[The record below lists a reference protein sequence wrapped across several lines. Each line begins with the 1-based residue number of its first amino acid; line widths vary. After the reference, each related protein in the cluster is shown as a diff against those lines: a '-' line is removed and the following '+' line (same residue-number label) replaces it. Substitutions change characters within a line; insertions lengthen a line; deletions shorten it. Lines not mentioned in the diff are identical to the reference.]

1 MTAIGPIDLTEVARR
16 LLHSG
21 AGLGGVH
28 LGVDVVD
35 VRTMARQLSGPS
47 GERFL
52 TTRFTPAELADSR
65 SRADRIAARWAAKEA
80 VAKAI
85 GTGFRGLRP
94 AMIEVVKALNGQPSV
109 RAVGDAVWP
118 NDAHNWN
125 WVISLAH
132 DGDVAI
138 AVAMAVNAHASE
150 ILQTELTPPRRPS
163 GTDVAN
169 K

>member
-1 MTAIGPIDLTEVARR
+1 MIPAGPIDLTEAARR
-16 LLHSG
+16 LVRCG
-21 AGLGGVH
+21 AGLDGVR
-28 LGVDVVD
+28 LGIDVVD
-35 VRTMARQLSGPS
+35 VQIMARQLSGTS
-47 GERFL
+47 GQRFL
-52 TTRFTPAELADSR
+52 QTRFTVAELADSS

-94 AMIEVVKALNGQPSV
+94 AMIEVVKALDGQPSV

-138 AVAMAVNAHASE
+138 AVAMAVNARESE
-150 ILQTELTPPRRPS
+150 PSQTALTPPHALSR
-163 GTDVAN
+163 TDVAN